1 MSKKTKPAFPRNQ
14 TARWQAYFDSVGR
27 KYHHFVNVAV
37 SAGDIQLAL
46 LRVARALRVG
56 EVEIIGRSHARAEK
70 ETFNLVGS
78 KGR

>member
-1 MSKKTKPAFPRNQ
+1 MEPGEAH
-14 TARWQAYFDSVGR
+14 FDFVGR
-27 KYHHFVNVAV
+27 QYHHCVSIAV

-56 EVEIIGRSHARAEK
+56 EVEIIRRFHARAEK

-78 KGR
+78 KVR